1 MLQGN
6 DQPATSVQES
16 YSVNTLT
23 PNRSQSS
30 YTNIDSISSSSQT
43 VPALA
48 AANTSA
54 LSPTPHSVNHDWT
67 HTGTHLEICINKSQY
82 MKTLCVI
89 DLRDIHSDGWIFAKI
104 KSEYFSRRKPS
115 SSLYLRKP
123 TGIDFI
129 KASSQPKITTK
140 KDKGK
145 RRLT

>member
-1 MLQGN
+1 
-6 DQPATSVQES
+6 
-16 YSVNTLT
+16 
-23 PNRSQSS
+23 
-30 YTNIDSISSSSQT
+30 
-43 VPALA
+43 
-48 AANTSA
+48 
-54 LSPTPHSVNHDWT
+54 
-67 HTGTHLEICINKSQY
+67 